1 MADQGRKGF
10 GQKMEE
16 SLTPQS
22 QKTYAEQGKELKI
35 RNRAHL
41 NYDLRDSLLTHT
53 LIQKKGKEALTDGYD
68 KLQAEITPESQ
79 KSAHQSAYD
88 SVKGNADDQNKSML
102 ESAKEKLGL

>member
-22 QKTYAEQGKELKI
+22 QKTYAEQ
-35 RNRAHL
+35 
-41 NYDLRDSLLTHT
+41 
-53 LIQKKGKEALTDGYD
+53 GKEALTDGYD